1 MPEIKT
7 ETTNEGPEWT
17 ESFHFSPIMDK
28 RNLGQR
34 EDQSPTVTEAIGINQ
49 SEMASLKP
57 HSDMITIFQCMM
69 QEQRRRDYERNRA
82 DEKRNQQRREDEE
95 RRQEMLTK

>member
-7 ETTNEGPEWT
+7 ETTNEGPVEWT

-34 EDQSPTVTEAIGINQ
+34 ESNVTEDQSPTVTEAIGNNQ

-69 QEQRRRDYERNRA
+69 QEQRRRD
-82 DEKRNQQRREDEE
+82 
-95 RRQEMLTK
+95 